1 LKLEESQHRKLDI
14 QIKIWGAI
22 ITVATIIIGIIQ
34 FSAQQRNLQESEL
47 EAFERQS
54 TLEFERR
61 LWEKQLLIY
70 SEIADVAGKLATS
83 ASDEEQFELAVN
95 KFYEKYWGG
104 MVLVE
109 DSTVSQ
115 SMMKFDREIQD
126 YLKGRSSE
134 NDLKVRAYHL
144 AKTCKESAEK
154 YMDRLK

>member
-1 LKLEESQHRKLDI
+1 MEESRHRKLDI

-22 ITVATIIIGIIQ
+22 ITATTIIVGVIQ
-34 FSAQQRNLQESEL
+34 FSSQQRNLQKSEL
-47 EAFERQS
+47 RAFERQS
-54 TLEFERR
+54 SLEFERR
-61 LWEKQLLIY
+61 LWEKQLSVY
-70 SEIADVAGKLATS
+70 AEIADVAGKLATS
-83 ASDEEQFELAVN
+83 TSNAEQFDLAVS

-126 YLKGRSSE
+126 YYKGRSSE

-144 AKTCKESAEK
+144 AKTCQESVVRYK
-154 YMDRLK
+154 DRLK

>member
-1 LKLEESQHRKLDI
+1 MEESRHRKLDI

-22 ITVATIIIGIIQ
+22 ITLVTIIVGIIQ
-34 FSAQQRNLQESEL
+34 FGTQQRNLQVSEL
-47 EAFERQS
+47 KAFERQS
-54 TLEFERR
+54 SLEFERR
-61 LWEKQLLIY
+61 LWEKQLSVY
-70 SEIADVAGKLATS
+70 SELADVAGKLATS
-83 ASDEEQFELAVN
+83 TSDAEQFDLAVS

-144 AKTCKESAEK
+144 AKTCKKSAEK

>member
-1 LKLEESQHRKLDI
+1 MEEPRHRELDI
-14 QIKIWGAI
+14 QIKIWGTI
-22 ITVATIIIGIIQ
+22 ITITTIIIGIIQ
-34 FSAQQRNLQESEL
+34 FSIQQENLKEREL

-54 TLEFERR
+54 SLEFERR
-61 LWEKQLLIY
+61 LWEKQLSVY

-83 ASDEEQFELAVN
+83 TSNKKQFDLAIST
-95 KFYEKYWGG
+95 FYEKYWGG

-134 NDLKVRAYHL
+134 NNLKIRAYHL

-154 YMDRLK
+154 YMTRLK